1 MVNESLTST
10 MVTNKLA
17 ECYTSL
23 IHMLSEN
30 FGARVVESARRQELA
45 RG

>member
-1 MVNESLTST
+1 MVIESLTRT
-10 MVTNKLA
+10 MVTTKLA

-23 IHMLSEN
+23 THLLSEN
-30 FGARVVESARRQELA
+30 FGARVVESAWRQELA

>member
-1 MVNESLTST
+1 MVSESLTRT

-17 ECYTSL
+17 GCYTSL
-23 IHMLSEN
+23 THLLSEN
-30 FGARVVESARRQELA
+30 FGVWVVEPARRQELA

>member
-1 MVNESLTST
+1 MAIDPIARW
-10 MVTNKLA
+10 MVTNRLA

-23 IHMLSEN
+23 THLLSEN
-30 FGARVVESARRQELA
+30 FGARVVEPARRQELA